1 MRTEQFGPR
10 EGRYGSEASFAEGA
24 LSARGAPGASLF
36 ERIMAMGP
44 ERQQILA
51 EMIRRGVKGYELEEP
66 TRRPGRLFEEG
77 GEA

>member
-10 EGRYGSEASFAEGA
+10 EGRYGPEGSFAEGA
-24 LSARGAPGASLF
+24 LSAGSVPGASLF
-36 ERIMAMGP
+36 ERIMALGP